1 MLTLLTQSGFIG
13 PRLVQDKTLNIVKGE
28 LKKLLEL
35 DAEENTRANAA
46 AALGNLVRNS
56 DALCD
61 DLIRENALEALVALA
76 TDETTG
82 GGTTKTKGGD
92 GQSPAKIALFS
103 LGNLCT
109 HGACRDALVAA
120 GFERRVAA
128 LAEAPDADASVK
140 KYVARIQGKIA
151 AAGGGR

>member
-1 MLTLLTQSGFIG
+1 MRGAAK
-13 PRLVQDKTLNIVKGE
+13 PLVVSLS
-28 LKKLLEL
+28 
-35 DAEENTRANAA
+35 DAEEKTRANAA

-56 DALCD
+56 DALVNE
-61 DLIRENALEALVALA
+61 LVAERALEALVELA
-76 TDETTG
+76 CARAEASG
-82 GGTTKTKGGD
+82 SRAAVAD
-92 GQSPAKIALFS
+92 GQSPVKIALFS

-109 HGACRDALVAA
+109 HGACRDALVGL

-151 AAGGGR
+151 AAGRRT